1 MPCNNL
7 PRLVL
12 LLSGLLA
19 ETGLIR
25 CHLPMPQGPV
35 FGKASAEMD
44 RSVLYGRQG
53 TVTTWHETIGAIV
66 QGGGSLIKRS
76 SDGDREIQAARREW
90 TTIDELRDLI
100 MSQNNWHNLE
110 SPVQG
115 SLFEYAHNP
124 KYVSVRANDF
134 PYDLPAGVEHY
145 ILWTRVSAITREAFA
160 PRDGEAV
167 PDHSFNDPS
176 RVEALIRYVE
186 HYDFYGWYGI
196 HDEDVENSFAL
207 SSFAHATNPV
217 WHDPESD
224 HTVTR
229 EQGAAVMKWLG
240 RHVAAAI
247 QPHFPE
253 DEFQVLF
260 NRSPARWKSVVDP
273 DHFHIFALP
282 K

>member
-1 MPCNNL
+1 MFPSELTVGIIHTICFI
-7 PRLVL
+7 
-12 LLSGLLA
+12 SW
-19 ETGLIR
+19 LI
-25 CHLPMPQGPV
+25 
-35 FGKASAEMD
+35 E
-44 RSVLYGRQG
+44 
-53 TVTTWHETIGAIV
+53 
-66 QGGGSLIKRS
+66 LIKNLY
-76 SDGDREIQAARREW
+76 D
-90 TTIDELRDLI
+90 
-100 MSQNNWHNLE
+100 LE
-110 SPVQG
+110 ST
-115 SLFEYAHNP
+115 
-124 KYVSVRANDF
+124 DF

-260 NRSPARWKSVVDP
+260 NRSPARWKYVHVSPFFPKQTSVP
-273 DHFHIFALP
+273 DLSLLLGFQ
-282 K
+282 KRR